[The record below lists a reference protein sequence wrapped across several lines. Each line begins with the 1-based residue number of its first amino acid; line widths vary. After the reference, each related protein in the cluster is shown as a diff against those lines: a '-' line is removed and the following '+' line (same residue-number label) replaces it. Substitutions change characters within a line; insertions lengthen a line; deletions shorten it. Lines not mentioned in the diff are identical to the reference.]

1 MKNTRYAIFL
11 ASFIALLS
19 FTACGEVGDKPAP
32 KTTKADSSSFI
43 DSSSVVDSKQD
54 DSSSSDSK
62 TTTTAS
68 SKETTSVT
76 TTSIVV
82 LKDGKGNIV
91 TQFAVDESG
100 RTISLGKDSK
110 TTTKKSG
117 SGSSSSGKTS
127 TKKTSNGSS
136 NNTTGSVTYQ
146 TNSGG
151 SSGYSN
157 GDSGYSD
164 NGGYSYDDGGN
175 SGSSGG
181 SSGGSGSSGGGAV
194 NTTTTTTT
202 TRAPEDSIPK
212 GYYGKS
218 GIYYK
223 TREETIASWPSD
235 WDSFENFQNQTRMM
249 NIIDGFSIHNA
260 YDLIDYLLMDCFDD
274 PHNADYY
281 RNIGNNL
288 DNDGTDY
295 GKAKAVYEWQANNV
309 PEFKN
314 CVYHAAMTQALC
326 EGIGLECT
334 MASRLDSGVWG
345 ITNEDFYYSH
355 VANVV
360 YIDDMW
366 YILEPTFAAKY
377 HGSITLYGMDD
388 YKESTS
394 SDYNDNS
401 FVRFIDRYENI
412 IDGIN
417 ICNHNYS

>member
-11 ASFIALLS
+11 APFIALLS

-32 KTTKADSSSFI
+32 KTTKADSSSVI

-91 TQFAVDESG
+91 TKFAVDENG

-151 SSGYSN
+151 SSGYSS

-202 TRAPEDSIPK
+202 TRAPEP
-212 GYYGKS
+212 
-218 GIYYK
+218 
-223 TREETIASWPSD
+223 EPVPS
-235 WDSFENFQNQTRMM
+235 
-249 NIIDGFSIHNA
+249 
-260 YDLIDYLLMDCFDD
+260 IDYSNLIERWLASDYNTGTADPKTKDD
-274 PHNADYY
+274 YI
-281 RNIGNNL
+281 NIGRGL
-288 DNDGTDY
+288 SNDGSDLS
-295 GKAKAVYEWQANNV
+295 KAKAVYKYMLTTYKSERPGV
-309 PEFKN
+309 N
-314 CVYHAAMTQALC
+314 CISYASATYALC
-326 EGIGLECT
+326 KGID
-334 MASRLDSGVWG
+334 LDCR
-345 ITNEDFYYSH
+345 
-355 VANVV
+355 
-360 YIDDMW
+360 
-366 YILEPTFAAKY
+366 YILYSDWSNHVSTAVYVDDGWYNMDTNCASNSGWSENEIRLFENNRN
-377 HGSITLYGMDD
+377 GMNYTQICD
-388 YKESTS
+388 E
-394 SDYNDNS
+394 
-401 FVRFIDRYENI
+401 YENYG
-412 IDGIN
+412 DVSCLSKCNYFEYSEKIN
-417 ICNHNYS
+417 GKTVSFDLSEDEAIEYHKSGAIPTWVKELIELEKSL

>member
-32 KTTKADSSSFI
+32 KTTKADSSSVI

-91 TQFAVDESG
+91 TQFAVGEDG
-100 RTISLGKDSK
+100 KTIPLDKDGKPK
-110 TTTKKSG
+110 TTTTKKSG
-117 SGSSSSGKTS
+117 SGSSSSGKTT

-151 SSGYSN
+151 SSGYSGGN
-157 GDSGYSD
+157 SGYSD
-164 NGGYSYDDGGN
+164 NGGYSYDNGGN

-202 TRAPEDSIPK
+202 TRAPEPEPEPVVWD
-212 GYYGKS
+212 GY
-218 GIYYK
+218 
-223 TREETIASWPSD
+223 TLDWWLQSD
-235 WDSFENFQNQTRMM
+235 FRSKD
-249 NIIDGFSIHNA
+249 
-260 YDLIDYLLMDCFDD
+260 DYI
-274 PHNADYY
+274 
-281 RNIGNNL
+281 NIGRGL
-288 DNDGTDY
+288 SNDGSDLS
-295 GKAKAVYEWQANNV
+295 KAKAVYKYMLTTYKSEHPDV
-309 PEFKN
+309 N
-314 CVYHAAMTQALC
+314 CISYASATYALC
-326 EGIGLECT
+326 KGIGLDC
-334 MASRLDSGVWG
+334 R
-345 ITNEDFYYSH
+345 
-355 VANVV
+355 
-360 YIDDMW
+360 
-366 YILEPTFAAKY
+366 YILYSDWYNHVSTAVYVDDGWYDMDTSVGMLGDKSSSLERLGDCAAF
-377 HGSITLYGMDD
+377 TQMCD
-388 YKESTS
+388 E
-394 SDYNDNS
+394 
-401 FVRFIDRYENI
+401 YENYGDISCLSPAAYNEYRTNINGTYVRIGMSEEEAIEYHKNGTIPDWVYDKIEYYKQI
-412 IDGIN
+412 I
-417 ICNHNYS
+417 

>member
-32 KTTKADSSSFI
+32 KTTKADSSSVI

-91 TQFAVDESG
+91 TQFAVDENG

-151 SSGYSN
+151 SSGYSS

-202 TRAPEDSIPK
+202 TRAPEPEPVPSID
-212 GYYGKS
+212 YS
-218 GIYYK
+218 NLIERWLASDYK
-223 TREETIASWPSD
+223 TGTADPKTKD
-235 WDSFENFQNQTRMM
+235 
-249 NIIDGFSIHNA
+249 
-260 YDLIDYLLMDCFDD
+260 DYI
-274 PHNADYY
+274 
-281 RNIGNNL
+281 NIGRGL
-288 DNDGTDY
+288 SNDGSDLS
-295 GKAKAVYEWQANNV
+295 KAKAVYKYMLTTYKSERPGV
-309 PEFKN
+309 N
-314 CVYHAAMTQALC
+314 CISYASATYALC
-326 EGIGLECT
+326 KGIGLDC
-334 MASRLDSGVWG
+334 R
-345 ITNEDFYYSH
+345 
-355 VANVV
+355 
-360 YIDDMW
+360 
-366 YILEPTFAAKY
+366 YILYSDWYNHVSTAVCVDGAWY
-377 HGSITLYGMDD
+377 DMDTNSASNSGRSADSIPLDENTAFTKMCD
-388 YKESTS
+388 E
-394 SDYNDNS
+394 
-401 FVRFIDRYENI
+401 YENYCSI
-412 IDGIN
+412 SNLSDIGYYKYPLYVKGHGTVHIGLSEEEAIAYHRYGTVPDRMADEAKDLEEN
-417 ICNHNYS
+417 WDLYF

>member
-32 KTTKADSSSFI
+32 KTTKADSSSVI

-91 TQFAVDESG
+91 TQFAVDENG

-151 SSGYSN
+151 SSGYSS

-202 TRAPEDSIPK
+202 TRAPEPQPEPVVWD
-212 GYYGKS
+212 GY
-218 GIYYK
+218 
-223 TREETIASWPSD
+223 TLDWWLQSD
-235 WDSFENFQNQTRMM
+235 FRSKD
-249 NIIDGFSIHNA
+249 
-260 YDLIDYLLMDCFDD
+260 DYI
-274 PHNADYY
+274 
-281 RNIGNNL
+281 NIGRGL
-288 DNDGTDY
+288 SNDGSDLS
-295 GKAKAVYEWQANNV
+295 KAKAVYKYMLTTYKSEHPDV
-309 PEFKN
+309 N
-314 CVYHAAMTQALC
+314 CISYASATYALC
-326 EGIGLECT
+326 KGIGLDCRYILYSDWYNHVSTAVYVDDGWYDMDTSVGMLGDRSSEL
-334 MASRLDSGVWG
+334 SRLGDRGSFTQMCDEYESYCDMCVSNTGYFEYREKING
-345 ITNEDFYYSH
+345 YTCIYPLNENEAIEYHKTGKLPQH
-355 VANVV
+355 VL
-360 YIDDMW
+360 DD
-366 YILEPTFAAKY
+366 IEFDKA
-377 HGSITLYGMDD
+377 TL
-388 YKESTS
+388 
-394 SDYNDNS
+394 
-401 FVRFIDRYENI
+401 
-412 IDGIN
+412 
-417 ICNHNYS
+417 

>member
-32 KTTKADSSSFI
+32 KTTKADSSSVI

-91 TQFAVDESG
+91 TQFAVDENG

-136 NNTTGSVTYQ
+136 NNTTGSVIYQ

-151 SSGYSN
+151 SSGYSS

-202 TRAPEDSIPK
+202 AVQDETYYDIKTLDGYGEVDKDFCGFVRCYGVDYKRMRSIGENLSYEDSE
-212 GYYGKS
+212 YS
-218 GIYYK
+218 
-223 TREETIASWPSD
+223 
-235 WDSFENFQNQTRMM
+235 
-249 NIIDGFSIHNA
+249 
-260 YDLIDYLLMDCFDD
+260 
-274 PHNADYY
+274 
-281 RNIGNNL
+281 
-288 DNDGTDY
+288 
-295 GKAKAVYEWQANNV
+295 KAKAVCQAAYDQGGV
-309 PEFKN
+309 N
-314 CVYHAAMTQALC
+314 CINYALNAYFIAV
-326 EGIGLECT
+326 GAGLEC
-334 MASRLDSGVWG
+334 
-345 ITNEDFYYSH
+345 Y
-355 VANVV
+355 VARSTK
-360 YIDDMW
+360 YDW
-366 YILEPTFAAKY
+366 YGHTA
-377 HGSITLYGMDD
+377 
-388 YKESTS
+388 
-394 SDYNDNS
+394 
-401 FVRFIDRYENI
+401 NI
-412 IDGIN
+412 IKIDGDYYYMEPQGN
-417 ICNHNYS
+417 ITGVSNTYAKGGIASDGSVISYPDGLDKVMDIYGNYYDLSISETDYLFYPLHVNGHGIIHVGISEEDAIAYHKYGTIPGGMEEEAKFWEEHWDEFWD

>member
-32 KTTKADSSSFI
+32 KTTKADSSSVI

-82 LKDGKGNIV
+82 LKDGKGNII

-136 NNTTGSVTYQ
+136 NYTTGSVTYQ

-151 SSGYSN
+151 SSGYSS

-181 SSGGSGSSGGGAV
+181 SSGGSGSSGGGVV

-202 TRAPEDSIPK
+202 TRAPEPEPEPVVWD
-212 GYYGKS
+212 GY
-218 GIYYK
+218 
-223 TREETIASWPSD
+223 TLDWWLQSD
-235 WDSFENFQNQTRMM
+235 FRSKD
-249 NIIDGFSIHNA
+249 
-260 YDLIDYLLMDCFDD
+260 DYI
-274 PHNADYY
+274 
-281 RNIGNNL
+281 NIGRGL
-288 DNDGTDY
+288 SNDGSDLS
-295 GKAKAVYEWQANNV
+295 KAKAVYKYMLTTYKSERPGV
-309 PEFKN
+309 N
-314 CVYHAAMTQALC
+314 CISYASATYALC
-326 EGIGLECT
+326 KGIGLDC
-334 MASRLDSGVWG
+334 R
-345 ITNEDFYYSH
+345 
-355 VANVV
+355 
-360 YIDDMW
+360 
-366 YILEPTFAAKY
+366 YILYSDWYNHVSTAVYVDDGWYNMDTNCASNSGWSENEIRLFENNRN
-377 HGSITLYGMDD
+377 GMNYTQICD
-388 YKESTS
+388 E
-394 SDYNDNS
+394 
-401 FVRFIDRYENI
+401 YENYG
-412 IDGIN
+412 DVSCLSKCNYFEYSEKIN
-417 ICNHNYS
+417 GKTVSFDLSEDEAIEYHKSGTIPTWVKELIELEKSL